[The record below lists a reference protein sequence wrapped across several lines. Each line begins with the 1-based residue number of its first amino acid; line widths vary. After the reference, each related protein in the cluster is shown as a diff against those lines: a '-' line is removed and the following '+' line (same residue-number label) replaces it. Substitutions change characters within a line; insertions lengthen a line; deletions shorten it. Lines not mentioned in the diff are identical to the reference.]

1 MAEQTQ
7 NNPQSQQV
15 NSRKPY
21 LPVWGP
27 GQTAGLGLAIFA
39 INAAAQAGVFLG
51 FVAKEYIGNPRS
63 GIFELITGLATN
75 GLVLALSVIAG
86 AAVGIPLIVVF
97 VRARRRASIREYLA
111 LNPITRKQV
120 LVSLA
125 IVAGLIALI
134 ELVGAATGQS
144 SDTSTMN
151 AYQTTKPLALL
162 WISFVIFGPA
172 FEETFF
178 RGFLFAGWVR
188 SRLGAIGT
196 VALTSGLF
204 AVLHIQYDLFG
215 IMSVLVMGIALGIMR
230 LKTGSLWSP
239 LLMHFAW
246 NLVGMVMLALNL
258 GSSTS

>member
-1 MAEQTQ
+1 M
-7 NNPQSQQV
+7 
-15 NSRKPY
+15 
-21 LPVWGP
+21 
-27 GQTAGLGLAIFA
+27 
-39 INAAAQAGVFLG
+39 
-51 FVAKEYIGNPRS
+51 
-63 GIFELITGLATN
+63 
-75 GLVLALSVIAG
+75 
-86 AAVGIPLIVVF
+86 IVVF

-111 LNPITRKQV
+111 LKPITKRQI

-134 ELVGAATGQS
+134 ELVGSVTGQS
-144 SDTSTMN
+144 SDIFTMN
-151 AYQTTKPLALL
+151 AYQTAKPLALL